1 LNTNKDGSIYEF
13 EEKPKKPKSNLASM
27 GIYVFTAEKL
37 FKYLEEDDKDPNSE
51 KDFGKNIL
59 PSMLQAGEKM
69 MSYQFTGYWKDVGTI
84 SSLWEANMDLLGND
98 PAFDVSDDAWKIH
111 SRNPLAPPEY
121 IGSDAKIVN
130 SMVALGCEIHGTVEH
145 SVLASNVTVEA
156 GAVVKDAVIMAG
168 TVIKAG
174 ARVEYSIIDEDTIV
188 EENAVVGSPKDSGLG
203 LEEKGKGIS
212 VIGRK
217 AVIAKGAKVAAGVI
231 IDAGTQVK

>member
-1 LNTNKDGSIYEF
+1 
-13 EEKPKKPKSNLASM
+13 
-27 GIYVFTAEKL
+27 
-37 FKYLEEDDKDPNSE
+37 
-51 KDFGKNIL
+51 
-59 PSMLQAGEKM
+59 M

-98 PAFDVSDDAWKIH
+98 PAFDVSDDTWKIH

-121 IGSDAKIVN
+121 IGLDAKIVN

-174 ARVEYSIIDEDTIV
+174 ARVEYSIIDEDTV
-188 EENAVVGSPKDSGLG
+188 VGEKAVVGSPKDSGLG
-203 LEEKGKGIS
+203 LEEKGKGIA

-231 IDAGTQVK
+231 IDAGAQVK